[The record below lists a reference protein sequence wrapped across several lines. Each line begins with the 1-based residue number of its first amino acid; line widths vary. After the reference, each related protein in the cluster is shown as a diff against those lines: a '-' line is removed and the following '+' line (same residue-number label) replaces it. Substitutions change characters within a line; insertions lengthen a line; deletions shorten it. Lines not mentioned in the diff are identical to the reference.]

1 MNLSLL
7 NTAIHTAQGFDLVN
21 SGILLLNLIEAVQ
34 VGIND
39 DPTLVIAWYDIDA
52 AAAKWLVEAALSPER
67 ATNETLEA
75 IILEMAVWTDIT
87 SSAFAKQ
94 HAFNDDLAGDL
105 ANAIIFN
112 SEG

>member
-1 MNLSLL
+1 MNLSLVSQAL
-7 NTAIHTAQGFDLVN
+7 TAAQSFDLVN

-39 DPTLVIAWYDIDA
+39 NPALVVAWYDIDA
-52 AAAKWLVEAALSPER
+52 AAASWLVEAALSPER
-67 ATNETLEA
+67 ETSEALEA
-75 IILEMAVWTDIT
+75 IILEMAIWTDIN
-87 SSAFAKQ
+87 Q
-94 HAFNDDLAGDL
+94 HAFNDDLVGDL